1 MISCPQ
7 KLPIDIDMEA
17 VVCGRFMDLT
27 RALIMVYLLFP
38 ERVELILAWCLN
50 IVGENQ
56 VSKEIV
62 EGMQEL
68 KSTIDAHSESHGHEA
83 LSVLSVYILSYVP
96 RFCSL
101 DIPLGDRYS
110 EWVPPPNFNLS
121 CTRRVSGLLPKHGK
135 SFTSISL
142 RNLY

>member
-50 IVGENQ
+50 IVVENQ

-68 KSTIDAHSESHGHEA
+68 KSTIDAHSESHP
-83 LSVLSVYILSYVP
+83 VVRPQV
-96 RFCSL
+96 
-101 DIPLGDRYS
+101 
-110 EWVPPPNFNLS
+110 
-121 CTRRVSGLLPKHGK
+121 LLPGH
-135 SFTSISL
+135 STW
-142 RNLY
+142 

>member
-68 KSTIDAHSESHGHEA
+68 KSTIDAHSESHPVVRPQ
-83 LSVLSVYILSYVP
+83 VLL
-96 RFCSL
+96 
-101 DIPLGDRYS
+101 
-110 EWVPPPNFNLS
+110 PNFSLS